1 MADIGLIG
9 LGTMG
14 AALALNIAENRFD
27 LAVWNRTG
35 SRTSAFY
42 DESGKLAQRI
52 TPTYTLESFVK
63 AIRPPRAIIL
73 MLPAGRV
80 VDDMITELDALLD
93 PDDLIIDA
101 GNANFHDTNR
111 RSAGKRPFIGIG
123 ISGGE
128 EGARSGPSVMAGGL
142 RKYWDRVAPIFDA
155 IAAKYKGSTC
165 AIWAG
170 EAGAGHFVKT
180 VHNGIEYADMQM
192 IADVYGIMRDGMD
205 MNSQSIGGVFER
217 WNAGEL
223 KSYLIEVSWK
233 VASTRDVITGLALLD
248 VILDKA
254 GQKGTGQWAVIEAQ
268 QLGTPVT
275 TMEAAVASRNLSA
288 RREERI
294 QAELVFSPAMIGG
307 TKMVIE
313 IDVLERALLAAKI
326 IGYAQGF
333 AMISAASARFGWAL
347 PLPDIAKVWRA
358 GCIIRSAMLNDMAA
372 ALAEAP
378 GRNLA
383 FAPAFAD
390 KLDATQGDL
399 RSVVADA
406 TRAGIAVPALS
417 ASLNWFDEMR
427 TGRGTA
433 NLIQAQ
439 RDYFGRH
446 GFQRIDSD
454 LADHH
459 GPWISPDKD
468 SQVPGTGA
476 MNM

>member
-1 MADIGLIG
+1 MTDIGLIG

-73 MLPAGRV
+73 MLPAGRI
-80 VDDMITELDALLD
+80 VDDMISELHRFLD
-93 PDDLIIDA
+93 HDDLIIDA

-128 EGARSGPSVMAGGL
+128 EGARFGPSVMAGGA
-142 RKYWDRVAPIFDA
+142 RTYWDRVAPVFNA
-155 IAAKYKGSTC
+155 IAAQYQGSPC
-165 AIWAG
+165 AVWAG

-192 IADVYGIMRDGMD
+192 IADIYGILRDGMH
-205 MNSQSIGGVFER
+205 MNSHSIGGVFDR
-217 WNAGEL
+217 WNTGEL
-223 KSYLIEVSWK
+223 KSYLIE
-233 VASTRDVITGLALLD
+233 ITGAVATTVDPVTGVPLLD

-268 QLGTPVT
+268 QLGAPVT
-275 TMEAAVASRNLSA
+275 TIEAAVASRNLSA
-288 RREERI
+288 RLEERI
-294 QAELVFSPAMIGG
+294 QGEREFRSG
-307 TKMVIE
+307 TVGSANIVI
-313 IDVLERALLAAKI
+313 DVGVLERALLAAKV

-333 AMISAASARFGWAL
+333 AMISAASTRYGWAL
-347 PLPDIAKVWRA
+347 PLPEIAKVWRA
-358 GCIIRSAMLNDMAA
+358 GCIIRSAMLNDMAE
-372 ALAEAP
+372 ALAEVP
-378 GRNLA
+378 DRNLV
-383 FAPAFAD
+383 FAPAFAE
-390 KLDATQGDL
+390 KLRATQGDL

-406 TRAGIAVPALS
+406 VKAGIAVPALS
-417 ASLNWFDEMR
+417 ASLNWFDTMR
-427 TGRGTA
+427 TRRGTA
-433 NLIQAQ
+433 NLLQAQ
-439 RDYFGRH
+439 RDFFGRH
-446 GFQRIDSD
+446 GFQRIDSERS
-454 LADHH
+454 DHH
-459 GPWISPDKD
+459 GRWLSMVRD
-468 SQVPGTGA
+468 S
-476 MNM
+476 